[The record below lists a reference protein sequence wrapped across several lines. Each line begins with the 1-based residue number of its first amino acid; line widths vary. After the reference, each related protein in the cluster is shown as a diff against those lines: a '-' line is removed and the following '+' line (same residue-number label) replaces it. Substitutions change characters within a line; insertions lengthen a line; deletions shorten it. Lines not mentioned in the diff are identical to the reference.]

1 MLRSALT
8 QANLYTPQTRVE
20 TLADAA
26 AASAAAAAGY
36 CDEIARLN
44 RLLDVT
50 RERAALEQQLQQK
63 QREVQL
69 LKERQRQQQQHK
81 SAAAAV
87 APTPAEALG
96 PSITEQLRRS
106 LELDLQKEIIET
118 CDVLSKAYSG
128 AAEPA
133 ALTAA

>member
-1 MLRSALT
+1 LT

-69 LKERQRQQQQHK
+69 LKERQRQQQQQQHK